1 MNNIRVSLSP
11 GGERVRTLNLMLAL
25 AAIAIATS
33 GCRMQEQIASVRSPA
48 VVTRFTANPL
58 IGVCEGQSLMT
69 PQGVPHLKVGLVMQS
84 AEFPAHVQFAGRLG
98 TTLIRELQLSPGS
111 CSVEPLNSLT
121 AKTAIPSIEQN
132 TGPQIIT
139 VNFQESADSP
149 SSEQVPLPL
158 RIPSDPL
165 LVDQILVVRVIEYR
179 PYFPM
184 LATLEIK
191 VLNTISQEAIFS
203 TTASWTASSFG
214 LVEPRPRRLWRH
226 KWFGESQPSDPSP
239 GHNSPEALM
248 REIAVDLSAW
258 YNGAVNPPMAEVS
271 NRLTAR
277 DWVLFPC
284 N

>member
-1 MNNIRVSLSP
+1 M
-11 GGERVRTLNLMLAL
+11 RTLKFMVVI
-25 AAIAIATS
+25 AAIAIAVP
-33 GCRMQEQIASVRSPA
+33 GCRMQEQIAAVRSPA

-58 IGVCEGQSLMT
+58 IAAGEGPSVMT
-69 PQGVPHLKVGLVMQS
+69 PLGVPHLKVGLVMQS
-84 AEFPAHVQFAGRLG
+84 ADFPAHVQFAGRLG

-139 VNFQESADSP
+139 VNFQESADTLP
-149 SSEQVPLPL
+149 SEQVPLPL

-191 VLNTISQEAIFS
+191 VLNTISQEAVFA
-203 TTASWTASSFG
+203 TTASWTASDYG
-214 LVEPRPRRLWRH
+214 LVEPRPRPLWRH
-226 KWFGESQPSDPSP
+226 KRFGESQPSDPSP
-239 GHNSPEALM
+239 GHNSPEALL
-248 REIAVDLSAW
+248 REIAVDLSDW
-258 YNGAVNPPMAEVS
+258 YNGAVNPPMVDVS

-277 DWVLFPC
+277 DWLLFPC

>member
-1 MNNIRVSLSP
+1 MGAV
-11 GGERVRTLNLMLAL
+11 VRTLKSLFAV
-25 AAIAIATS
+25 AAIAVAS
-33 GCRMQEQIASVRSPA
+33 PGCRMQEQIESVRSPA

-58 IGVCEGQSLMT
+58 IEVCEGQSLMA
-69 PQGVPHLKVGLVMQS
+69 PQSVPHLKVGLVMQS

-111 CSVEPLNSLT
+111 CSIQPLTSLT
-121 AKTAIPSIEQN
+121 AKTAIPAIEQH

-139 VNFQESADSP
+139 VNFQESPGAP
-149 SSEQVPLPL
+149 PAEQVPVPL
-158 RIPSDPL
+158 QIPSDPL

-191 VLNTISQEAIFS
+191 VLNTVSQEAMFA
-203 TTASWTASSFG
+203 TTASWTASGYG

-226 KWFGESQPSDPSP
+226 KWFGEAQPCDPSP

-248 REIAVDLSAW
+248 REIAEDLSAW
-258 YNGAVNPPMAEVS
+258 YNGALNPPALEVS
-271 NRLTAR
+271 NPLTAR
-277 DWVLFPC
+277 DWLLYPC